1 MAELTPPSPPPKK
14 KATRA
19 YFVLLALAVSLFQS
33 RASLQLEILALRH
46 YAEFRLMPSKTSR
59 GT

>member
-1 MAELTPPSPPPKK
+1 MTPIG
-14 KATRA
+14 RA
-19 YFVLLALAVSLFQS
+19 LLAFVACLFRS
-33 RASLQLEILALRH
+33 RMSLQLEIVALRH

>member
-1 MAELTPPSPPPKK
+1 MVPVVLA
-14 KATRA
+14 
-19 YFVLLALAVSLFQS
+19 LLAFVASFFRS
-33 RASLQLEILALRH
+33 RLSLQLETVALRH

>member
-1 MAELTPPSPPPKK
+1 MMPILHALV
-14 KATRA
+14 A
-19 YFVLLALAVSLFQS
+19 FVVGLVRLRL
-33 RASLQLEILALRH
+33 SLQVEIVALRH